1 MDDDDTESALFSLK
15 KKQFFGGY
23 LNLFKW
29 DLCYE
34 IFRLFKIN
42 FFLNMIKVALFYL
55 NLYIVCTK
63 IKHTK
68 RILVLFLLNGN
79 T

>member
-15 KKQFFGGY
+15 KKKQFFGGY
-23 LNLFKW
+23 LKLFKW

-55 NLYIVCTK
+55 LICTLYIQK
-63 IKHTK
+63 
-68 RILVLFLLNGN
+68 
-79 T
+79 